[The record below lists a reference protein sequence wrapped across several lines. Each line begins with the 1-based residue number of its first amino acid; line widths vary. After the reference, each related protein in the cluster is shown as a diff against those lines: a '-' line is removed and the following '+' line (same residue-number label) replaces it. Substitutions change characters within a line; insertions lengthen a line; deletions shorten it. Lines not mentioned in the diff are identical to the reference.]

1 MSRKKDPALY
11 ELISQKQ
18 TQLLSSK
25 PVADDPKLDD
35 DDNLDHNV
43 FTPGRSVRMPLG
55 TIAVFVAVVIAM
67 IMISYTLGFRSG
79 SATTYEDYGNRLFEQ
94 QSTATFSE
102 VIPTDLVENRNQILL
117 KRSEI
122 TQRSMNSTNQ
132 SASPSPTMT
141 EITPATPSSWGEIH
155 SDPRATEMWY
165 YTLVTTT
172 RSGAVK
178 LANFCRDRRL
188 ETYVIYGDNRYY
200 RVIALPGSAKQ
211 EDAKMVETLSRIHAI
226 GLDWAGT
233 PDGLGD
239 DLKDAYSTKRSN
251 RSLYE
256 LD

>member
-25 PVADDPKLDD
+25 PAADEPKLDD

-43 FTPGRSVRMPLG
+43 FTPGRSVRVPLG

-79 SATTYEDYGNRLFEQ
+79 SATAYEDYGNQLFEQ

-102 VIPTDLVENRNQILL
+102 AKPAVLVENRSQISL
-117 KRSEI
+117 KTSETTLRS
-122 TQRSMNSTNQ
+122 TNSTNQ

-141 EITPATPSSWGEIH
+141 EITPTTPSSWGEIH
-155 SDPRATEMWY
+155 SDPRASEMWY
-165 YTLVTTT
+165 YTLVTTAKY
-172 RSGAVK
+172 GAVK
-178 LANFCRDRRL
+178 LANFCRERGL
-188 ETYVIYGDNRYY
+188 ETYVIYGDNGYY

-211 EDAKMVETLSRIHAI
+211 EDAKMVETESRIHAI

-239 DLKDAYSTKRSN
+239 DLKVAYSTIKK
-251 RSLYE
+251 
-256 LD
+256 